1 MTKQEID
8 KMILNMYNDSTYQEL
23 KAYYDKT
30 TVFNVLGKERS
41 ETAHSS
47 FLCWLLDANASH
59 GMGDEP
65 IKKLKALSK
74 QSNQSKYSKLL
85 ETFSSHPD
93 FDERIERMRTKAEKD
108 HYN

>member
-8 KMILNMYNDSTYQEL
+8 KMILNMYNDSAYQEL

-47 FLCWLLDANASH
+47 FLCWLLDANSSH
-59 GMGDEP
+59 GLGDEP
-65 IKKLKALSK
+65 IKKLLRLMPPKWKSYSDIISGVRQKTLS
-74 QSNQSKYSKLL
+74 
-85 ETFSSHPD
+85 
-93 FDERIERMRTKAEKD
+93 
-108 HYN
+108 